1 MSNWKV
7 GHFEHWFAHFDLL
20 SRSAPN
26 LDVFFENL
34 LSTLLK
40 LSARLIVVF
49 ILPQKWT
56 SIFPAGAHQSINS
69 CRAFHLRHTSSFD
82 HPVRSGIFGIHPLR
96 QHCGGRFSF
105 CRDAHNACVPLSV
118 HVCTQ
123 HGVNTWPPAMKCSP
137 LPFSSDFLPAL
148 VAVIRLSELPG
159 RFWLRCL
166 KRWAGPRAITSAQF
180 FPSPHAISGHILQMS
195 TRASNISNE
204 IHLIGWKGLTQL
216 SKHPE
221 HCGWWLFFSGIYKSF
236 LIASVWRPSSA
247 GLCGWGHVRC
257 RNSSGPFGCTS
268 RPV

>member
-7 GHFEHWFAHFDLL
+7 GHFEHWLAHFDLL

-180 FPSPHAISGHILQMS
+180 FLLPM
-195 TRASNISNE
+195 
-204 IHLIGWKGLTQL
+204 
-216 SKHPE
+216 
-221 HCGWWLFFSGIYKSF
+221 LF
-236 LIASVWRPSSA
+236 LATSS
-247 GLCGWGHVRC
+247 
-257 RNSSGPFGCTS
+257 
-268 RPV
+268 

>member
-7 GHFEHWFAHFDLL
+7 GHFEHWLAHFDLL

-69 CRAFHLRHTSSFD
+69 CRAFHLRHKFFWSSGAERHLRDPSAPATLRRQVFILSRCTQRVCPAECARVYSTWSE
-82 HPVRSGIFGIHPLR
+82 HMAASNEMLTATFLFRLFACSRCRYPPLR
-96 QHCGGRFSF
+96 VARSILIALPQEMGGASG
-105 CRDAHNACVPLSV
+105 NY
-118 HVCTQ
+118 
-123 HGVNTWPPAMKCSP
+123 
-137 LPFSSDFLPAL
+137 
-148 VAVIRLSELPG
+148 I
-159 RFWLRCL
+159 
-166 KRWAGPRAITSAQF
+166 RAI
-180 FPSPHAISGHILQMS
+180 FPSPNAISGYILLKS

-247 GLCGWGHVRC
+247 GLCGWGHVRR